1 MNIKLPKR
9 FFYTTAKQDRSAFV
23 DYGVLYIRGY
33 LNFED
38 LMYSLTYAY
47 HGYSRCKYCGK
58 VLSPYDCSL
67 DHIYPRSWGGVSIP
81 DNLLPCCKTCNLNK
95 ADMSPKQFNHWRNL
109 ITNEERKFYYKRCQR
124 DNSKFIAK
132 GNFILPGKWLSQ
144 YDISEL
150 VDDLDFSCLEPYKT
164 EKVREYYE
172 ANHQFNHPIIVS
184 SDNWLL
190 KGKHILYQAKQVNAS
205 SVPAIV
211 LDNVV
216 VLRDTP

>member
-1 MNIKLPKR
+1 MLLHQKKKEVFFMNIKLPKR

-23 DYGVLYIRGY
+23 DYGVLYIKGY

-38 LMYSLTYAY
+38 D
-47 HGYSRCKYCGK
+47 R
-58 VLSPYDCSL
+58 SL

-109 ITNEERKFYYKRCQR
+109 ITNEERKLYYKRCQR

-190 KGKHILYQAKQVNAS
+190 KGKHILYQAKQVHAA